1 MDTLQHEGRASVPR
15 TVRSRASRDAAIPIA
30 IGTVAFLIAAGHR
43 VLDTRNI
50 GWLSTGDPLTHYLG
64 WAFFRSADWSW
75 PIGLNPQYG
84 LELGSSILY
93 SDSNPLFAYV
103 FKLLDPLLGEPFQYF
118 GFWLFLCF
126 VLQAWFGWRLA
137 GLVTADGRLRA
148 MAAGLFV
155 FSPPMLQRASG
166 HFSLTAHFLV
176 LAALYLLLAPDVRR
190 RSLKWGLLLVTASCV
205 HAYFVGMIGVLWAA
219 GLLQRAAN
227 RQIGLRRATAE
238 LLLVPAVLAVACW
251 QNGYFAVG
259 GSVGMGGFGLYRTNV
274 LAPIDANGWSRVLPD
289 IPGPQPDG
297 GGLAYPGLGVLV
309 LLAAGLAARTAARGV
324 AAPLVRRYWIV
335 MLALAAMTLFALSHN
350 IGIGP
355 FDVLVPVPAW
365 VLEHAGVF
373 RASGRFI
380 WPVFYAAVLAAIG
393 LAARRLPASGVL
405 LVFGAA
411 LALQIADTSAG
422 WLRLR
427 ARLMQPR
434 TAAWSSS
441 MRDPFWS
448 EAATR
453 YGTLRRIMP
462 GNLTPRWGDVAA
474 FAATHG
480 MATDAVYL
488 ARVNGDALREARRR
502 AETALRTGQY
512 DPDTLYI
519 VDDGQLRLAVV
530 NLEPADLLARVD
542 GFGVLAP
549 GWKRC
554 AACPQAGEIVFSD
567 LVYVPAIGET
577 VPFAAGPRGN
587 GRSYLLDGWSAPE
600 RWGIWSDAGSARL
613 LLPAVEGSRT
623 LTIEATAAVTA
634 EHPRQTVRIELDGE
648 PVREFVLTARRGN
661 TLTLPLPEARAG
673 APRRGYH
680 RIRFTFPD
688 AVSPASL
695 GSSRDRR
702 RLALG
707 LQSITFH

>member
-1 MDTLQHEGRASVPR
+1 MDTLQHEGAANVPR
-15 TVRSRASRDAAIPIA
+15 TARIAALREAAFPIVV
-30 IGTVAFLIAAGHR
+30 GVLAFLIVAGHR
-43 VLDTRNI
+43 ILDPRNI
-50 GWLSTGDPLTHYLG
+50 GWLSTGDPRTHYLG
-64 WAFFRSADWSW
+64 WAFFRSSEWSW
-75 PIGLNPQYG
+75 PIGLNPRYG

-93 SDSNPLFAYV
+93 SDSNPLFAYC

-118 GFWLFLCF
+118 GLWLFLCF
-126 VLQAWFGWRLA
+126 VLQAWFGWKLA
-137 GLVTADGRLRA
+137 GLVSDDRRVRTL
-148 MAAGLFV
+148 AAGLFV
-155 FSPPMLQRASG
+155 FSPPMLLRATG
-166 HFSLTAHFLV
+166 HFSLTGHFLL
-176 LAALYLLLAPDVRR
+176 LAGLYLLLAPGVPK
-190 RSLKWGLLLVTASCV
+190 RSVKWGLLLATASCV
-205 HAYFVGMIGVLWAA
+205 HAYFVGMLGVLWLA

-227 RQIGLRRATAE
+227 RQIGVRRASVE
-238 LLLVPAVLAVACW
+238 LLLVPAGLAVACW

-274 LAPIDANGWSRVLPD
+274 LALFDANGWSQVLPD
-289 IPGPQPDG
+289 IPGPLPDG

-309 LLAAGLAARTAARGV
+309 LLAAGLVARGRRRGAV
-324 AAPLVRRYWIV
+324 VRLLRRHWIV
-335 MLALAAMTLFALSHN
+335 GLALMSMALFAFSHN

-355 FDVLVPVPAW
+355 YDLVVPVPQW
-365 VLEHAGVF
+365 VLEYAGVF
-373 RASGRFI
+373 RASGRFF
-380 WPVFYAAVLAAIG
+380 WPVFYALVLGAIG
-393 LAARRLPASGVL
+393 IAARRLPPSRAI
-405 LVFGAA
+405 LVFAAA
-411 LALQIADTSAG
+411 LAVQIADTSAG

-427 ARLMQPR
+427 AMLMQPR
-434 TAAWSSS
+434 TAAWSSP

-448 EAATR
+448 DAATR
-453 YGTLRRIMP
+453 YRTLRRIMP
-462 GNLTPRWGDVAA
+462 GNLTPRWEDVAT

-488 ARVNGDALREARRR
+488 ARVNGDALREAR
-502 AETALRTGQY
+502 AKANMALRTGQY
-512 DPDTLYI
+512 DPGTLYI

-554 AACPQAGEIVFSD
+554 AACPQVDEIVFND

-587 GRSYLLDGWSAPE
+587 GRSYLLEGWSAPE

-613 LLPAVEGSRT
+613 LLPAVEGSRS

-634 EHPRQTVRIELDGE
+634 EHPRQVVRVELDGE

-661 TLTLPLPEARAG
+661 TLTLPLPGARAG